1 LYLSLP
7 RQHLPNGQISNAL
20 GGKCIGA
27 DGDAV
32 SLVACDSGSTWQMQG
47 NGSRICIADVTRNF
61 NCSCISGQLKL
72 GSSGEQCLSQKGFAA
87 GTQDVAL
94 RTAVS
99 ASDSF
104 DNIGHGANMAVDG
117 SSSTFW
123 A

>member
-1 LYLSLP
+1 M
-7 RQHLPNGQISNAL
+7 PNGQISNAL
-20 GGKCIGA
+20 GGKCISA

-47 NGSRICIADVTRNF
+47 NGGRIYIIHVMRNLKV
-61 NCSCISGQLKL
+61 SCISGQLKL
-72 GSSGEQCLSQKGFAA
+72 GRSGEQCLSQKGFAA

-99 ASDSF
+99 ASNSF